1 MDRVTFAN
9 IIFTTLLLLVASRL
23 GAMVSASK
31 RHFHKGDIPQ
41 TALNYT
47 APLFFTEQAI
57 FWKEKLSKYKKA
69 IVRSA
74 NMAKKNYILKEG
86 PFDIWLVCKRE
97 SFPKKRWCS
106 FGFCPNEGGGGT
118 CPFFWHLFISAFYVN
133 KRSLFLP
140 KCQ

>member
-1 MDRVTFAN
+1 MSQYFLLWPATEMVIGNFENGPCHLCQHHLHHLDIIFTFAN

-74 NMAKKNYILKEG
+74 NMAKKTTY
-86 PFDIWLVCKRE
+86 
-97 SFPKKRWCS
+97 
-106 FGFCPNEGGGGT
+106 
-118 CPFFWHLFISAFYVN
+118 
-133 KRSLFLP
+133 
-140 KCQ
+140 

>member
-1 MDRVTFAN
+1 MDRVTFANITFTIVNIIFTFAN

-23 GAMVSASK
+23 GVMVSASK

-57 FWKEKLSKYKKA
+57 FWKEKLSKYNPPKKN

-74 NMAKKNYILKEG
+74 ATN
-86 PFDIWLVCKRE
+86 
-97 SFPKKRWCS
+97 
-106 FGFCPNEGGGGT
+106 
-118 CPFFWHLFISAFYVN
+118 
-133 KRSLFLP
+133 LP
-140 KCQ
+140 KNLK

>member
-1 MDRVTFAN
+1 MDRVTFASIIFAIVNIIFTFAN
-9 IIFTTLLLLVASRL
+9 IIFTNLLLLVASRL

-74 NMAKKNYILKEG
+74 NMAKKTTY
-86 PFDIWLVCKRE
+86 
-97 SFPKKRWCS
+97 
-106 FGFCPNEGGGGT
+106 
-118 CPFFWHLFISAFYVN
+118 
-133 KRSLFLP
+133 
-140 KCQ
+140 

>member
-1 MDRVTFAN
+1 MVISKMDRFTFTKIIFTIVNIIFIFANIIFTIVNIIFTFAN

-23 GAMVSASK
+23 GVMVSASK

-57 FWKEKLSKYKKA
+57 FWKEKLSKYKKV

-74 NMAKKNYILKEG
+74 NMAKKTTY
-86 PFDIWLVCKRE
+86 
-97 SFPKKRWCS
+97 
-106 FGFCPNEGGGGT
+106 
-118 CPFFWHLFISAFYVN
+118 
-133 KRSLFLP
+133 
-140 KCQ
+140 

>member
-1 MDRVTFAN
+1 MWQKVNILSEIDNTDYIITCPLCRSISSYGLQLRWLLVISKVDRVTFANIIFTIVNIIFTFAN

-57 FWKEKLSKYKKA
+57 FWKEKLSK
-69 IVRSA
+69 
-74 NMAKKNYILKEG
+74 
-86 PFDIWLVCKRE
+86 
-97 SFPKKRWCS
+97 
-106 FGFCPNEGGGGT
+106 
-118 CPFFWHLFISAFYVN
+118 
-133 KRSLFLP
+133 
-140 KCQ
+140 